1 MPKIS
6 VLVPIYNVETYLEQC
21 LDSLLVQ
28 SFRDIEIICADDGST
43 DRSGAILDA
52 CAAKDA
58 RIKVIHK
65 VNTGYGN
72 NMNVALDAATGDY
85 IAILESDDFAET
97 DMLEKLYCAAQESEA
112 DVVKGEYFRHTKKGD
127 EHSDRLV
134 KFPQKEVFSVKEYP
148 HLLDLADTIW
158 SCLYK
163 REFLKEN
170 NIRFHETPGASY
182 QDISFALQ
190 NWMHAKKVCVI
201 PDAVLHYR
209 MDNAGSSMNNPDK
222 LYCVFEEYKW
232 AEEVLIATWENKVS
246 LEQHFISTKYRDY
259 FNHYYRVASNYQY
272 AFLQKMAQEFE
283 ADSES
288 GRICEGAFLPDV
300 WKRLMAMKENFNA
313 FFKDTAK
320 NMDDLRLKHC
330 GFENDKVFIDAWL
343 KHLKG
348 YSQVIV
354 YGAGKIGQRLGV
366 RLKESGVTIS
376 CYAVTALSDGQ
387 TQCAGLPVREISD
400 LTEWKDTAA
409 VIIAVAQRSQYEMY
423 RNASGY
429 GFSHV
434 LRVDEVVKNWL

>member
-6 VLVPIYNVETYLEQC
+6 VLVPIFNVETYLEQC
-21 LDSLLVQ
+21 LDSLLEQ

-43 DRSGAILDA
+43 DRSSAIIDA
-52 CAAKDA
+52 YASKDV
-58 RIKVIHK
+58 RIKAIHK

-85 IAILESDDFAET
+85 VAILESDDFAET
-97 DMLEKLYCAAQESEA
+97 DMLEKLYLAAQESGA
-112 DVVKGEYFRHTKKGD
+112 DVVKGEYFRYTQKGD

-134 KFPQKEVFSVKEYP
+134 NFPQKEAFSVKEYP

-163 REFLKEN
+163 REFLKEH

-190 NWMHAKKVCVI
+190 NWIYAEKVCCI

-222 LYCVFEEYKW
+222 LYCVFDEYKW
-232 AEEVLIATWENKVS
+232 AEGILKDVLDKEVIIR
-246 LEQHFISTKYRDY
+246 QHFISTKYRDY
-259 FNHYYRVASNYQY
+259 FNHYHRIAANYQY
-272 AFLQKMAQEFE
+272 VFLQKMAEEFV
-283 ADSES
+283 ADLEK
-288 GRICEGAFLPDV
+288 GYVCEDAFLPEI
-300 WKRLMAMKENFNA
+300 WKRLIAMKKNFNA

-330 GFENDKVFIDAWL
+330 GFENDSIYIDAWL
-343 KHLKG
+343 KHLKS
-348 YSQVIV
+348 YPQVIV
-354 YGAGKIGQRLGV
+354 YGAGKIGQRLAEKMSENGV
-366 RLKESGVTIS
+366 EVS
-376 CYAVTALSDGQ
+376 CFAVTDLADGPK
-387 TQCAGLPVREISD
+387 QCMGIPVKEVSE

-409 VIIAVAQRSQYEMY
+409 VIIAVAQRNQYEMY
-423 RNASGY
+423 QNAVCY
-429 GFSHV
+429 GFCH
-434 LRVDEVVKNWL
+434 LMRVDEVVKNWL